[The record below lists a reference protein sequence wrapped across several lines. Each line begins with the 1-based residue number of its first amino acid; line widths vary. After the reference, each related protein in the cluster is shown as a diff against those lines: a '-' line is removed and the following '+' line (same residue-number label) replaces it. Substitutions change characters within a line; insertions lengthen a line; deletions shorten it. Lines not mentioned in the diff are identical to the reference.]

1 LRAQLKGGRPTGNFA
16 GPSAPQSG
24 RLSEG
29 KIPLRTEVSGM
40 LNRLLALIPAVGED
54 GRQYTVALL
63 EGGELLEISR
73 KLKAVLRGIFLDLGL
88 SVEVGRLNAA
98 EVLHTRRDLP
108 LVIPPGRPLACLPL
122 AEHSRLANGYVL
134 ADRIARVLPRNNGP
148 HRTVLVFDDGTEW
161 ALKADA
167 RVVEARLARAAR
179 VAREMAGRWG
189 SGSPEL
195 RRSS

>member
-1 LRAQLKGGRPTGNFA
+1 MRVNVRAGR
-16 GPSAPQSG
+16 
-24 RLSEG
+24 R
-29 KIPLRTEVSGM
+29 KIRTEVSGM
-40 LNRLLALIPAVGED
+40 LDRLLALVPAVGED

-63 EGGELLEISR
+63 AGGERLSIPR

-122 AEHSRLANGYVL
+122 ADHSRLANGYVL
-134 ADRIARVLPRNNGP
+134 ADRIVRVLPLNNGLN
-148 HRTVLVFDDGTEW
+148 RTVLVFDDGTEW
-161 ALKADA
+161 ALKTDA

-189 SGSPEL
+189 SGPPEL
-195 RRSS
+195 RRPS